1 MLRKLLISLI
11 LWFVA
16 CPCAMLAQD
25 KISQEEYELDS
36 IQTRLEIEAR
46 LNQFKDNLDEIYT
59 VINLDLDDFDDVGI
73 FKAVAPTLLE
83 RMKRIDQTY
92 NALDVKWNTY
102 YQAQQLEIAADENL
116 MELVAVIEAQ
126 KQTVRDTI
134 DVKSQ
139 KIDAISK
146 FVSADEYIIS
156 QVGVYK
162 KLYKKAFRL
171 SLIQKLAPQLE
182 KVKAKEQVVFT
193 SLQASYDQ
201 AKASCQVVP
210 ALNSRMEVL
219 EEQFVIMKSVS
230 EKVQALEFKPYIQRI
245 KDYLLGLAAVS
256 IIMMFLNSL
265 YSKFKAYKEKV
276 ASMKKYNDMLEK
288 NGKATQYPII

>member
-1 MLRKLLISLI
+1 
-11 LWFVA
+11 
-16 CPCAMLAQD
+16 MLAQD

-146 FVSADEYIIS
+146 FVSADEFIIS

-162 KLYKKAFRL
+162 KLYKKAFQL

-210 ALNSRMEVL
+210 ELNSRMEVL

-230 EKVQALEFKPYIQRI
+230 EKVQTLEFKPYIQRI

-256 IIMMFLNSL
+256 IIMLFLNTL
-265 YSKFKAYKEKV
+265 YSKFKAYREKV
-276 ASMKKYNDMLEK
+276 ASLKKYNDMLEK